1 MDFETTS
8 LEGSGKDILRRI
20 RNSKKSQLLL
30 PPKLSGMNLD
40 IPAPPEGGKY
50 IGLFSSGTT
59 STPKCIWNSLENLEE
74 NARYS
79 AKAFEVE
86 PQHLVLLM
94 ALPWHVAGLSWMLMC
109 EHIECEYF
117 FITTRKGEH
126 DLWIKTVQDISP
138 DYLFTVPA
146 VIRALYDENWF
157 ATNVAYGGYPIK
169 FEEYAKLSSH
179 CSFMYQA
186 YGQTE
191 AGGLISCYKR
201 RSTVVPD
208 EMENFC
214 SGKAI
219 EGVQLTCGGT
229 REHPTPIYIY
239 SKTSSFSQTYDTGDV
254 GFTDSEGNIYIVGRS
269 NQAGSA
275 KAPHKKELLGS

>member
-1 MDFETTS
+1 MDFEITS

-20 RNSKKSQLLL
+20 QSSEKSQLLL
-30 PPKLSGMNLD
+30 PPKLQGMDLN
-40 IPAPPEGGKY
+40 IPAPPAGDKY

-59 STPKCIWNSLENLEE
+59 SKPKCIWNKLENLEE
-74 NARYS
+74 NARLS

-109 EHIECEYF
+109 EYVECEYF
-117 FITTRKGEH
+117 FITTRQGDH
-126 DLWIKTVQDISP
+126 NLWIKTVQDISP

-146 VIRALYDENWF
+146 VLRALYDEDWF

-169 FEEYAKLSSH
+169 FEEYAKLSPH
-179 CSFMYQA
+179 CSFMYQG

-201 RSTVVPD
+201 RSTVLPLD
-208 EMENFC
+208 LENFC
-214 SGKAI
+214 NGKAI
-219 EGVQLTCGGT
+219 DGVQLTCGGSQ
-229 REHPTPIYIY
+229 ENPSPIYIY
-239 SKTSSFSQTYDTGDV
+239 SKTSSFPQTYDTGDV

-269 NQAGSA
+269 TSIGNSGPSL
-275 KAPHKKELLGS
+275 KKELLGN